1 MHFSCLYQSNLSC
14 RELFYVRLDLDLPD
28 LHQDAKDLGF
38 VWFAIKGHHATAYL
52 PHHTFRHA
60 FRLAHRDTTYHSLV
74 HFCFHQLSKVWKMNR
89 LSHLRRRPYMLLVNF
104 LFPLYLIGDDHGL
117 HISITWC
124 VDFWTC
130 SDVGISS
137 GFTSTLKDA
146 CGLEIRQASLLQIEH
161 RCFCLILAPRACIQT
176 IVIILFM

>member
-1 MHFSCLYQSNLSC
+1 
-14 RELFYVRLDLDLPD
+14 
-28 LHQDAKDLGF
+28 
-38 VWFAIKGHHATAYL
+38 
-52 PHHTFRHA
+52 
-60 FRLAHRDTTYHSLV
+60 
-74 HFCFHQLSKVWKMNR
+74 MNR

-104 LFPLYLIGDDHGL
+104 LFPL
-117 HISITWC
+117 HISSTWC

-146 CGLEIRQASLLQIEH
+146 CGLEIRQALLLQIEH